1 MLAKSRL
8 KLYTLRLFFGVES
21 MPVRNSALLRAA
33 CVVLLM
39 VAGASAHAAGD
50 VARGKLLAY
59 TCLGCHGIADYK
71 NVYPTYSVPKLA
83 GQHPEYLAAALKAY
97 RSQERSHATM
107 HAQAASLSDE
117 DISDIAAYFAGE
129 QLKAGGATTGT
140 APSKVTELC
149 VACHGKDGVG
159 ITPDYPNLA
168 GQHWDYLE
176 RALLDYK
183 RGARKNA
190 VMPGFVSTLSEA
202 DIRAIAEYYAQ
213 QKPGL
218 NTVARPSFWFTR

>member
-1 MLAKSRL
+1 
-8 KLYTLRLFFGVES
+8 
-21 MPVRNSALLRAA
+21 MPVRNSALFRAA
-33 CVVLLM
+33 CVALLM
-39 VAGASAHAAGD
+39 VAGVTAHAAGD
-50 VARGKLLAY
+50 AARGKLLSY

-71 NVYPTYSVPKLA
+71 NVYPTYSVPKLV

-107 HAQAASLSDE
+107 HAQAASLNDQDIE
-117 DISDIAAYFAGE
+117 DIAVFFAGE
-129 QLKAGGATTGT
+129 PLKPGTVAVGT
-140 APSKVTELC
+140 APTKVTELC

-159 ITPDYPNLA
+159 ITGDYPTLT

-190 VMPGFVSTLSEA
+190 VMPAFVSTLSDG
-202 DIRAIAEYYAQ
+202 DIRAIAEYYGKQ
-213 QKPGL
+213 GPSL
-218 NTVARPSFWFTR
+218 NTVARRNWWFSK